1 MVVVVVAIVPSF
13 SATIDDGQ
21 YQYLLA
27 TKGDEQSKSERLR
40 EMLHTAMKV
49 EQDE

>member
-1 MVVVVVAIVPSF
+1 MVSF

-27 TKGDEQSKSERLR
+27 TKGEEQSKSERLR
-40 EMLHTAMKV
+40 EVLDKGIEA
-49 EQDE
+49 EESE